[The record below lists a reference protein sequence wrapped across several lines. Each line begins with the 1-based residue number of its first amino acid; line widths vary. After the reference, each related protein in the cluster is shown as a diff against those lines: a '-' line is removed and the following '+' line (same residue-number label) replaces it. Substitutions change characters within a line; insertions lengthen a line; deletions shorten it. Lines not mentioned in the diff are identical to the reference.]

1 MKITPGTRRKAV
13 LSVYK
18 VRRKRKGG
26 RLLAKE
32 LERAWYPLGLRQSDL
47 DLALKDMT
55 QHQLLEAKA
64 SPRGTVYELTWLG
77 ECATREFFG
86 EHPLASI
93 RDWVTLLRAGQRRL
107 KREGDEPWK
116 GHRRTGELPS
126 TAH

>member
-26 RLLAKE
+26 HLLAKE
-32 LERAWYPLGLRQSDL
+32 LERAWHPLGLRRSDL

-55 QHQLLEAKA
+55 QQHLLEPKA
-64 SPRGTVYELTWLG
+64 SPRGTAYELTWLG
-77 ECATREFFG
+77 ECAAREVFG
-86 EHPLASI
+86 DHPLASI
-93 RDWVTLLRAGQRRL
+93 RDWLTLLRAGQRRL
-107 KREGDEPWK
+107 KKPGGIWSD
-116 GHRRTGELPS
+116 HRRTGDLPS